1 MDTSSRRLFDTYN
14 PISLQARVLSCNRTQ
29 AGYDHQDYIGNAAH
43 HASRSDPPPSYGA
56 NRMLALEAL
65 GLIQSVGVV
74 ELYRESLCLMEFQV
88 RGNLP
93 SGCTCEEPRRRR
105 EVKNASE
112 VLHDVRQISDNEE
125 EAKLMDVL
133 AKPDTHV
140 YRESLMVCVTSRL

>member
-1 MDTSSRRLFDTYN
+1 M
-14 PISLQARVLSCNRTQ
+14 PHGI
-29 AGYDHQDYIGNAAH
+29 
-43 HASRSDPPPSYGA
+43 
-56 NRMLALEAL
+56 
-65 GLIQSVGVV
+65 
-74 ELYRESLCLMEFQV
+74 QV

-105 EVKNASE
+105 EVKNAGE